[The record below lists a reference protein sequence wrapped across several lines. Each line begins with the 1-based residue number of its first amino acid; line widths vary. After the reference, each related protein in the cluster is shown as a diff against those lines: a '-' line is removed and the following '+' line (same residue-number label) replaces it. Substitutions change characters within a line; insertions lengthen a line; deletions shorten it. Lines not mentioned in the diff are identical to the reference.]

1 MFVEIEEEVEIMRCG
16 RVSAVTRGVLTK
28 QMRLAAICIRL
39 EGNDWTCKMTI
50 RDYLTGLTCE
60 TAP

>member
-1 MFVEIEEEVEIMRCG
+1 MRCG

-28 QMRLAAICIRL
+28 QMRIAAICIRL
-39 EGNDWTCKMTI
+39 EDNDWTCKMTI